1 MNWTHWFSLLALTVC
16 LISFSLHFL
25 RLLKLGKPRE
35 HAARAGSPLAG
46 ITYSFTT
53 AMNPRNKESAFL
65 HLPTYSAGILFHI
78 ASFISIV
85 LYFFILFQKVP
96 AGVTGTLLAIAAL
109 VGGLAGLSM
118 LAKRILS
125 KNLRFLSKPDD
136 YISNLLVSLFQFF
149 TALVILYDGFHQLYL
164 VLAGALFLY
173 MPLGKLKHIV
183 YFFAARY
190 HLGLFY
196 GWRGVWPLRKA

>member
-1 MNWTHWFSLLALTVC
+1 MLALLVC
-16 LISFSLHFL
+16 LIGFSLHFL
-25 RLLKLGKPRE
+25 RLLKLGKPRD
-35 HAARAGSPLAG
+35 HSAPAGSPLAG
-46 ITYSFTT
+46 IIYSFTT

-78 ASFISIV
+78 ASFISII
-85 LYFFILFQKVP
+85 LYFFILFHRIP
-96 AGVTGTLLAIAAL
+96 EGITGILLAISAIL
-109 VGGLAGLSM
+109 GGLAGLSM

-125 KNLRFLSKPDD
+125 KNLRYLSKPDD

-149 TALVILYDGFHQLYL
+149 TALVILHDGFHQLYMF
-164 VLAGALFLY
+164 LAALLFLY